1 LPRGSNT
8 VVAAGQATTEE
19 MLRRLANGL
28 WIDEIAS
35 GSVEL
40 ASGQWRLAYP
50 HARRVRRGRFADEV
64 GPGILAGEILPT
76 LSAVE
81 PVIGREVRPCRSLGW
96 CSRAGQVVAVQ
107 GAAPDVLVR
116 RLSVRDR

>member
-1 LPRGSNT
+1 
-8 VVAAGQATTEE
+8 

-40 ASGQWRLAYP
+40 ASGLWRMRYP

-64 GPGILAGEILPT
+64 GPGILAGEILAT

-96 CSRAGQVVAVQ
+96 CSRSGQVVPVQ